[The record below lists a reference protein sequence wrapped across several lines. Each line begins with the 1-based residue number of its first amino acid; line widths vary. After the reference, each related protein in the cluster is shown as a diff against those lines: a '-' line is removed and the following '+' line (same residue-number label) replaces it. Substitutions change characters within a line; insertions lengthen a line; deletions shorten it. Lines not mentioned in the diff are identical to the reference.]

1 MLTLASQILERALGK
16 KLLSVPALLAGGLAL
31 SACYAGNLSGPKVG
45 VVGDSIT
52 AASQGFWCNCISNAI
67 APKYAYQISGVSG
80 ATMTDQFGTIE
91 KIQHDPEGSP
101 NDWIIELGTN
111 NDDWGGKALD
121 ANWAFEFAPA
131 LDTNWAFEFDAEV
144 AYLQH
149 AGCVIF
155 VTVGTDQSVL
165 PGPMPV
171 FLNAMMSQAAAQHPN
186 MHVLDWGNIEYLEP
200 SWLAPDHVHPTTA
213 GAHEL
218 ASLELQALQRD
229 CG

>member
-1 MLTLASQILERALGK
+1 MLARTSQILQRALGK
-16 KLLSVPALLAGGLAL
+16 KLLSVPAMLAGGLAL

-52 AASQGFWCNCISNAI
+52 AFSQGLRCNCISNAI

-80 ATMTDQFGTIE
+80 ATMIDQFGTIE
-91 KIQHDPEGSP
+91 KIQRDPEGSP
-101 NDWIIELGTN
+101 NDWIIELGT
-111 NDDWGGKALD
+111 DDDDLGGRALD
-121 ANWAFEFAPA
+121 PR
-131 LDTNWAFEFDAEV
+131 WAFEFDAEV

-155 VTVGTDQSVL
+155 VTVGTDQSVV
-165 PGPMPV
+165 PGPMPE
-171 FLNAMMSQAAAQHPN
+171 FLNAMMFQAAAQHPN
-186 MHVLDWGNIEYLEP
+186 MHVLDWGDIEYQEP
-200 SWLAPDHVHPTTA
+200 SWLEPDHIHPTAA
-213 GAHEL
+213 GAQEL

>member
-1 MLTLASQILERALGK
+1 MLTLASQILEKALGK
-16 KLLSVPALLAGGLAL
+16 KLLTVPALLAGGLAL

-52 AASQGFWCNCISNAI
+52 AASQRVWCNCISNAI

-80 ATMTDQFGTIE
+80 ATMTDQFGTVE
-91 KIQHDPEGSP
+91 KFQHNPEGSP

-121 ANWAFEFAPA
+121 ANWAFEF
-131 LDTNWAFEFDAEV
+131 DAEV

-155 VTVGTDQSVL
+155 VTVGTDQPVL
-165 PGPMPV
+165 PGPMPEL
-171 FLNAMMSQAAAQHPN
+171 LNALISRAAAQHPN

-200 SWLAPDHVHPTTA
+200 SWLLPDHVHPTAA